1 MTAKPKAPQHLRPET
16 RRWWRSVV
24 ADYVLEEHHKR
35 LLTLAAEAFDRCAE
49 AREVLTRDGL
59 TIRTGDDSLK
69 AHPAVNIER
78 DSRLAFARLVREL
91 DLDCEPPGEGRRPP
105 ALKSNRRP

>member
-1 MTAKPKAPQHLRPET
+1 MTTKPKAPQHLRPET

-59 TIRTGDDSLK
+59 TIRTGED
-69 AHPAVNIER
+69 
-78 DSRLAFARLVREL
+78 
-91 DLDCEPPGEGRRPP
+91 
-105 ALKSNRRP
+105 